1 MFDRIK
7 YFKVLIKDYFEIL
20 IFFSYIKLILI
31 LGINEVW
38 KLKNYMI
45 LDFVKLEVIK
55 INKFFVLF

>member
-7 YFKVLIKDYFEIL
+7 YFKVLIKDYFRIL

-55 INKFFVLF
+55 INKCFVLF